1 MKKTL
6 LTAVMLAIFAAS
18 FTGTLVGCGAEDSS
32 SHTVSSPSSEAP
44 VSSETATDSYA
55 GRVVIQDGVFL
66 ITGEELAERINQ
78 NCKLMNM
85 QPGKITSYGSLV
97 TMEFENDDI
106 TISEKGD
113 DVEGIL
119 IQSKISAVDAQIH
132 WMPVLAALLGTAPN
146 MDNPDFNLHFG
157 NVDSTTEACEDSFA
171 GIHTT
176 THFAEN
182 TFQYSIHISAEK

>member
-18 FTGTLVGCGAEDSS
+18 FTGTLAGCGAEDTS
-32 SHTVSSPSSEAP
+32 SHTVDVPSSEAP

-97 TMEFENDDI
+97 TMEFEKDDI

-113 DVEGIL
+113 DVEGIP
-119 IQSKISAVDAQIH
+119 IQSKISAGDAQIH
-132 WMPVLAALLGTAPN
+132 WIRMVY
-146 MDNPDFNLHFG
+146 
-157 NVDSTTEACEDSFA
+157 VR
-171 GIHTT
+171 
-176 THFAEN
+176 
-182 TFQYSIHISAEK
+182 KV